1 MKKRIISILMLSLFI
16 ACIIGIIYAGYN
28 IIVWK
33 KNVDRN
39 KVIKKKISEAIT
51 IDENASNIEDKYNVD
66 FEELKKQNGDTV
78 AYLKVNNTNIDYVVV
93 RGQDNSYY
101 LNHNFYN
108 EYNIAGWIFADFN
121 NLLDGTDRNIVIYGH
136 STADGSMFG
145 TLSKVLNRDWQEN
158 KDNLIVFITEEEK
171 ALYQVFSTYTIVP
184 EDYYIN
190 TYFNNDEEFADFID
204 ELKSRS
210 NYDYN
215 VSVNASDS
223 ILTLSSCNLTG
234 SKRIVLH
241 AKKIV

>member
-51 IDENASNIEDKYNVD
+51 IDENASKIEYNVD

-171 ALYQVFSTYTIVP
+171 TLYQVFSTYTIVP